1 MRNEHISPDQMFC
14 YVNDALNEVERM
26 QAELHLTACDS
37 CLQLFIA
44 IMESTENE
52 VFLPSPDMEL
62 MEERV
67 VAQLVSEQVLHSENA
82 EQPLKTSEVK
92 QKPRRLRQWLQH
104 PATHYT
110 IAASITLLLLA
121 SGTFASFSQ
130 KLAQLDVN
138 LNVNINVN
146 VQPTEPPMQPESTTK
161 QSESWSD
168 KMVNQTGSWLDGLQ
182 ATRYK

>member
-1 MRNEHISPDQMFC
+1 MRMEHISPDQMFC
-14 YVNDALNEVERM
+14 YVHDALQEDERM
-26 QAELHLTACDS
+26 QVEQHLTACDS

-52 VFLPSPDMEL
+52 AILSPPDMEL
-62 MEERV
+62 MEQRV
-67 VAQLVSEQVLHSENA
+67 VAQLVNEQLLHSDQT
-82 EQPLKTSEVK
+82 EQSPKTGEEK
-92 QKPRRLRQWLQH
+92 RKPRRLHHWLQH

-138 LNVNINVN
+138 LNVNMDDQP
-146 VQPTEPPMQPESTTK
+146 VQPPKQPGSRDK

-168 KMVNQTGSWLDGLQ
+168 KIVDQTGLWLDGLQ